1 MQMGWMVGTNAQ
13 GVRGA
18 LATHSYKPGDII
30 TVVPRNITFD
40 LGPQEWT
47 APVRPSACCNQP
59 ALCISLRHPGMAWG
73 NLCPANHHCSWTP
86 LMVHYTNVCRQLIHA
101 LMHSAMAH
109 VSSDA

>member
-1 MQMGWMVGTNAQ
+1 MSSRALSSQLGMQMGWMVGTNLQ

-47 APVRPSACCNQP
+47 APVSPKPTAHLQFHTGTGIGFIHSCIAWTLIQTVDVQSA
-59 ALCISLRHPGMAWG
+59 LR
-73 NLCPANHHCSWTP
+73 
-86 LMVHYTNVCRQLIHA
+86 
-101 LMHSAMAH
+101 
-109 VSSDA
+109 